1 MPAVSNASP
10 TTESPRDRATRGG
23 RGVEAR
29 RLVRFI
35 SEADGGGDETRRE
48 AGETRT
54 TRGAVTERERKT
66 RKEKGNGEKGGSKG
80 CNEGWIGEDNRR
92 REIRK
97 GEEGEGEL
105 TEEKGRDSERRE
117 G

>member
-1 MPAVSNASP
+1 MPAMSNAGT
-10 TTESPRDRATRGG
+10 TTESPRDRATRDG

-29 RLVRFI
+29 RLVRSI
-35 SEADGGGDETRRE
+35 EADGGGDETRRE
-48 AGETRT
+48 ARETRG

-66 RKEKGNGEKGGSKG
+66 RKEKGNGEKRGLKG

-105 TEEKGRDSERRE
+105 TEEKGRDSGRRE